1 MGRTYSKYVLVLY
14 LPPASSV
21 RNTGRV
27 QEIIFLRDLATAL
40 LAAAI
45 FAWILQRIGF
55 SSVVGYLLAGV
66 AIGPFSPVVQLVE
79 DLNHIQILAQI
90 GLVFL
95 MFGIGLGLSF
105 ARLQRMG
112 LSIFAAV
119 IISSIFLF
127 NLCRLFGVM
136 MEWNSF
142 QTFFLAGTLMI
153 SSSAIIVK
161 ILDELN
167 ITHQRAGQ
175 LALGVTVLEDI
186 VAVVM
191 LTLFLSML
199 KVGAAGA
206 NAESTSFWQTLG
218 ALGAFVVFLLV
229 VATIAVPRILNWLAR
244 DNASEL
250 KVLTVTALV
259 LFGSFAAV
267 RAGYSTALGA
277 FLLGA
282 VIAGTRHKDEIEKSF
297 ASLQNIFGAIFFV
310 AVGMMFDVRLLLQVW
325 WLVAIV
331 TLLTLIARPLA
342 CAFGLVAIG
351 HSSRNSLKA
360 GLALIPVGEF
370 AFVMIQVGKS
380 ANILP
385 EVFYALAIGVSLA
398 TAVIGPLLTR
408 RSEAICNWIEAHEPR
423 ALRETIQFYHR
434 WLAEFHVRSNA
445 SILWKLC
452 SKRILHIAVHLLFVS
467 ALIIFSRPLLNFAR
481 DLLKNHSF
489 LGELLPMIF
498 WPTFVAVLLG
508 PMIAIWRNMEALSMI
523 MSEGVARNSTRSS
536 LQPLLQNAFKLVSG
550 IILVAWILL
559 LVPFGLWTFWALCI
573 VTAVL
578 LIFAPFLW
586 RRLIKLHS
594 RFEFDFREKMK
605 AASTLGSNSGLSRSV
620 LEQPQEWNLEID
632 EVTLPFRTEHAG
644 RCIADL
650 ALRRA
655 FGVSIMAID
664 RQGHLI
670 CNPDG
675 VEKLYANDKL
685 LLLGGRDQLSDA
697 EQLLRGT
704 NTPRGSVNVDFD
716 QIAMET
722 VMLPPTLGEPTLSE
736 LNLASR
742 YGLQICGIERA
753 GKRTLIPSFAER
765 LFPGDRLL
773 VLGTHDRIQR
783 WRSDLAEPAVQPE
796 VATA

>member
-1 MGRTYSKYVLVLY
+1 M
-14 LPPASSV
+14 
-21 RNTGRV
+21 

-45 FAWILQRIGF
+45 FAWILQRAGF

-66 AIGPFSPVVQLVE
+66 AIGPFSPIVQLVS
-79 DLNHIQILAQI
+79 DLDHIQTLAQI

-112 LSIFAAV
+112 VSIFFAV

-127 NLCRLFGVM
+127 NLCRLFGVAM
-136 MEWNSF
+136 GWNSF

-167 ITHQRAGQ
+167 VTHQRAGQ

-199 KVGAAGA
+199 KVGGAAAA
-206 NAESTSFWQTLG
+206 NTEGPSFWGTLG

-229 VATIAVPRILNWLAR
+229 ISMLALPRILNWLSKDSAG
-244 DNASEL
+244 EL
-250 KVLTVTALV
+250 KTLTVTALV
-259 LFGSFAAV
+259 LFGAFAAV

-297 ASLQNIFGAIFFV
+297 AALQNIFGAIFFV

-331 TLLTLIARPLA
+331 TLLTLVARPLA

-380 ANILP
+380 SNILP
-385 EVFYALAIGVSLA
+385 ETFYALAIGVSLA

-408 RSEAICNWIEAHEPR
+408 RSESICNWIEIREPR
-423 ALRETIQFYHR
+423 VLRETIQFYQR
-434 WLAEFHVRSNA
+434 WLAGFHVRSNA
-445 SILWKLC
+445 SLLWKLA
-452 SKRILHIAVHLLFVS
+452 SKRIIHLAVHLFFVS
-467 ALIIFSRPLLNFAR
+467 ALIIFSRPLFNLVRNFLA
-481 DLLKNHSF
+481 DHSV
-489 LGELLPMIF
+489 LGPILHFVF
-498 WPTFVAVLLG
+498 WPTYVAILLG
-508 PMIAIWRNMEALSMI
+508 PLIAIWRNMEALSMI
-523 MSEGVARNSTRSS
+523 MSEGVARNSTRPS
-536 LQPLLQNAFKLVSG
+536 LQPLLQTAFKAVSG
-550 IILVAWILL
+550 IIFLAWLLL

-573 VTAVL
+573 IAALVL
-578 LIFAPFLW
+578 FFAPFLW

-594 RFEFDFREKMK
+594 KLEFDFRERMK
-605 AASTLGSNSGLSRSV
+605 AASTLGSNSGLPASV
-620 LEQPQEWNLEID
+620 LEQPQEWNLQID
-632 EVTLPFRTEHAG
+632 EITLPFRTEHAG
-644 RCIADL
+644 RSIAAL
-650 ALRRA
+650 NLRRE

-664 RQGHLI
+664 RQGLLI
-670 CNPDG
+670 CNPEG
-675 VEKLYANDKL
+675 SEKLYAGDKI
-685 LLLGGRDQLSDA
+685 LLLGGPEQLIDA

-704 NTPRGSVNVDFD
+704 NNSGTPPGALNGDFE

-722 VMLPPTLGEPTLSE
+722 VTIPQLPGVPTLAE
-736 LNLASR
+736 LNLATR
-742 YGLQICGIERA
+742 YSIQICGIERA
-753 GKRTLIPSFAER
+753 GQRTLIPSFSER
-765 LFPGDRLL
+765 LQPGDRLL
-773 VLGTHDRIQR
+773 VLGTHHHIQR
-783 WRSDLAEPAVQPE
+783 WRNDLTESSAAPEPVE
-796 VATA
+796 SES

>member
-1 MGRTYSKYVLVLY
+1 MPFETLAPV
-14 LPPASSV
+14 
-21 RNTGRV
+21 
-27 QEIIFLRDLATAL
+27 EIIFLRDLATAL
-40 LAAAI
+40 LAAAV
-45 FAWILQRIGF
+45 FAWILQRLGF
-55 SSVVGYLLAGV
+55 SAVVGYLLAGV
-66 AIGPFSPVVQLVE
+66 AIGPYSPIVQLVS
-79 DLNHIQILAQI
+79 DLDHIQILAQV

-112 LSIFAAV
+112 FSIFAAV

-127 NLCRLFGVM
+127 NLCRIFGVAM
-136 MEWNSF
+136 GWNSF

-153 SSSAIIVK
+153 SSSAIIIK

-175 LALGVTVLEDI
+175 LAMGVTVLEDI

-199 KVGAAGA
+199 KIAGGSAA
-206 NAESTSFWQTLG
+206 AEGSSFWPTLG

-229 VATIAVPRILNWLAR
+229 ISVLAIPRILNWLSA
-244 DNASEL
+244 AGPEL
-250 KVLTVTALV
+250 KTLTVTAIV
-259 LFGSFAAV
+259 LFGAFAAV

-282 VIAGTRHKDEIEKSF
+282 VIAGTQHKDEIEKSF
-297 ASLQNIFGAIFFV
+297 TAFQNIFGAIFFV

-385 EVFYALAIGVSLA
+385 EIFYALAIGVSLA

-408 RSEAICNWIEAHEPR
+408 RSDSICAWIEAHEPR
-423 ALRETIQFYHR
+423 VLRETIQAYHR

-445 SILWKLC
+445 SLLWKLS
-452 SKRILHIAVHLLFVS
+452 SKRILHLSVHLLFVS
-467 ALIIFSRPLLNFAR
+467 ALIIFSRPLFHLARDVLGDHSFAR
-481 DLLKNHSF
+481 GVLHLV
-489 LGELLPMIF
+489 F
-498 WPTFVAVLLG
+498 WPVYVAILLG
-508 PMIAIWRNMEALSMI
+508 PLIAIWRNMEALAMI
-523 MSEGVARNSTRSS
+523 MSEGVARNSTRAS
-536 LQPLLQNAFKLVSG
+536 LQPLLRTAFKAISG
-550 IILVAWILL
+550 LILLAWLLL
-559 LVPFGLWTFWALCI
+559 LVPFGVWAFWGLCVI
-573 VTAVL
+573 AGVVL
-578 LIFAPFLW
+578 SFAPFLW

-594 RFEFDFREKMK
+594 KFEFDFRRRMK
-605 AASTLGSNSGLSRSV
+605 AAATLGSSSGLPASV

-644 RCIADL
+644 RRISEL
-650 ALRRA
+650 GLRRE

-664 RQGHLI
+664 RQGHLVA
-670 CNPDG
+670 NPDG
-675 VEKLYANDKL
+675 NEKLYAGDKL
-685 LLLGGRDQLSDA
+685 LLLGGRDQLGHA
-697 EQLLRGT
+697 EQLLRSSGASRGT
-704 NTPRGSVNVDFD
+704 LNGEFD
-716 QIAMET
+716 QIAMEIVT
-722 VMLPPTLGEPTLSE
+722 IPQLNSSPTLVN
-736 LNLASR
+736 LNLAAR
-742 YGLQICGIERA
+742 YGIQVCGIERE
-753 GKRTLIPSFAER
+753 GKRTLIPSFSEHIR
-765 LFPGDRLL
+765 SGDRLL
-773 VLGTHDRIQR
+773 ILGTHDRIQR
-783 WRSDLAEPAVQPE
+783 WRSDLLQPTIDLRE
-796 VATA
+796 QPTETLA

>member
-1 MGRTYSKYVLVLY
+1 M
-14 LPPASSV
+14 
-21 RNTGRV
+21 
-27 QEIIFLRDLATAL
+27 QEINFLRDLATAL
-40 LAAAI
+40 FAAAV
-45 FAWILQRIGF
+45 FAWILQRLGF

-66 AIGPFSPVVQLVE
+66 VIGPFSPIIQLVS
-79 DLNHIQILAQI
+79 DLDHINILAQV

-127 NLCRLFGVM
+127 NLCRMFGFAM
-136 MEWNSF
+136 GWNSF

-167 ITHQRAGQ
+167 VTHQRAGQ

-191 LTLFLSML
+191 LTLFLSMM
-199 KVGAAGA
+199 KVGTGTAA
-206 NAESTSFWQTLG
+206 SQDTSFWPTLG

-229 VATIAVPRILNWLAR
+229 ISTLAIPRLLNWITNDSA
-244 DNASEL
+244 AEL
-250 KVLTVTALV
+250 KTLTVTALV
-259 LFGSFAAV
+259 LFGAFAAV

-282 VIAGTRHKDEIEKSF
+282 VIAGTRHKDEVEAAF

-325 WLVAIV
+325 WLVALV
-331 TLLTLIARPLA
+331 TLLTLVARPLA

-380 ANILP
+380 SNILP
-385 EVFYALAIGVSLA
+385 EIFYALAIGVSLA

-408 RSEAICNWIEAHEPR
+408 RSEAICSWIEAHEPR
-423 ALRETIQFYHR
+423 VLRETIQLYHR
-434 WLAEFHVRSNA
+434 WLAEFHIRSNA
-445 SILWKLC
+445 SLLWKLA
-452 SKRILHIAVHLLFVS
+452 SKRIVHISLHLFFVS
-467 ALIIFSRPLLNFAR
+467 ALLLFSRPLFNLTQQFFA
-481 DLLKNHSF
+481 NHAF
-489 LGELLPMIF
+489 IGGILHLVF
-498 WPTFVAVLLG
+498 WPAYLAIILG
-508 PMIAIWRNMEALSMI
+508 PIVAIWRNMEALSMI
-523 MSEGVARNSTRSS
+523 MSEGFANGSSRTS
-536 LQPLLQNAFKLVSG
+536 LQPLLQTAFKAISG
-550 IILVAWILL
+550 IILLAWLLL
-559 LVPFGLWTFWALCI
+559 LVPFGAGAFWALSILVGI
-573 VTAVL
+573 VL
-578 LIFAPFLW
+578 FFAPFLW
-586 RRLIKLHS
+586 RRVIKLHS
-594 RFEFDFREKMK
+594 KLEYEFRERMK
-605 AASTLGSNSGLSRSV
+605 AASTLGSNSGLPSSV

-632 EVTLPFRTEHAG
+632 EVTLPLRSELSGRTLAQ
-644 RCIADL
+644 L
-650 ALRRA
+650 ALRSR

-670 CNPDG
+670 PNPDG
-675 VEKLYANDKL
+675 AEKLYSSDKL
-685 LLLGGRDQLSDA
+685 LLLGGRDQLIET
-697 EQLLRGT
+697 EQLLRAIAVHK
-704 NTPRGSVNVDFD
+704 GSLNSDFE

-722 VMLPPTLGEPTLSE
+722 VIIPQLHETPSLSD
-736 LNLASR
+736 LNLTTR
-742 YGLQICGIERA
+742 FNIQVCGIQRD
-753 GKRTLIPSFAER
+753 GKRTLIPSFNER
-765 LFPGDRLL
+765 LQSGDRLL
-773 VLGTHDRIQR
+773 ILGTHQQIQR
-783 WRSDLAEPAVQPE
+783 WRNELAQPFTPRE
-796 VATA
+796 EIVASPS

>member
-1 MGRTYSKYVLVLY
+1 MRFETL
-14 LPPASSV
+14 ASV
-21 RNTGRV
+21 
-27 QEIIFLRDLATAL
+27 EIIFLRDLATAL
-40 LAAAI
+40 LAAAV
-45 FAWILQRIGF
+45 FAWILQRLGF
-55 SSVVGYLLAGV
+55 SAVVGYLLAGV
-66 AIGPFSPVVQLVE
+66 AIGPYSPVVQLVS
-79 DLNHIQILAQI
+79 DLDHIQILAQV

-112 LSIFAAV
+112 FSIFAAV

-127 NLCRLFGVM
+127 NLCRLFGVTM
-136 MEWNSF
+136 GWNSF

-175 LALGVTVLEDI
+175 LAMGVTVIEDI

-199 KVGAAGA
+199 KVAGGSAAG
-206 NAESTSFWQTLG
+206 NSSFWPTLG

-229 VATIAVPRILNWLAR
+229 ISVLAIPRILNWLSA
-244 DNASEL
+244 AGPEL
-250 KVLTVTALV
+250 KTLTVTAIV
-259 LFGSFAAV
+259 LFGAFAAV

-277 FLLGA
+277 FLLDA

-331 TLLTLIARPLA
+331 TILTLIARPLA

-385 EVFYALAIGVSLA
+385 EIFYALAIGVSLA

-408 RSEAICNWIEAHEPR
+408 RSDAICEWIEAHEPR
-423 ALRETIQFYHR
+423 VLRETIQAYHR
-434 WLAEFHVRSNA
+434 WLAEFHLRSNA
-445 SILWKLC
+445 SLLWKLS
-452 SKRILHIAVHLLFVS
+452 SKRILHLSVHLLFVS
-467 ALIIFSRPLLNFAR
+467 ALIIFSRPLFHLAR
-481 DLLKNHSF
+481 DVLGNHSF
-489 LGELLPMIF
+489 LRGVLHLVF
-498 WPTFVAVLLG
+498 WPVYVAILLG
-508 PMIAIWRNMEALSMI
+508 PLIAIWRNMEALAMI
-523 MSEGVARNSTRSS
+523 MSEGVARNSTRTS
-536 LQPLLQNAFKLVSG
+536 LQPLLRTAFKAISG
-550 IILVAWILL
+550 LILLAWLLL
-559 LVPFGLWTFWALCI
+559 LVPFGVWAFWALCI
-573 VTAVL
+573 IAGIVL
-578 LIFAPFLW
+578 FFAPFLW

-594 RFEFDFREKMK
+594 KFEFDFRQRMK
-605 AASTLGSNSGLSRSV
+605 AAATLGSSSGLPASV

-632 EVTLPFRTEHAG
+632 EVPLPFRTEHAG
-644 RCIADL
+644 RRISEL
-650 ALRRA
+650 GLRRE
-655 FGVSIMAID
+655 FGVSVMAID
-664 RQGHLI
+664 RQGHLMA
-670 CNPDG
+670 NPEG
-675 VEKLYANDKL
+675 TEKLYAGDKL
-685 LLLGGRDQLSDA
+685 LLLGGRDQLSQA
-697 EQLLRGT
+697 EQLLRSTG
-704 NTPRGSVNVDFD
+704 TPRGALNGEFD
-716 QIAMET
+716 QIAMEIVT
-722 VMLPPTLGEPTLSE
+722 IPAQSDSEPTLAN
-736 LNLASR
+736 LNLATR
-742 YGLQICGIERA
+742 YGIQVCGIDRE
-753 GKRTLIPSFAER
+753 GTRTLIPSFSER
-765 LFPGDRLL
+765 IRPGDRLL

-783 WRSDLAEPAVQPE
+783 WRSDLVQP
-796 VATA
+796 TAEIQERSETLA

>member
-1 MGRTYSKYVLVLY
+1 M
-14 LPPASSV
+14 
-21 RNTGRV
+21 

-45 FAWILQRIGF
+45 FAWILQRVGF

-66 AIGPFSPVVQLVE
+66 AIGPFSPIVQLVQ
-79 DLNHIQILAQI
+79 DLDHIQILAQI

-119 IISSIFLF
+119 LISSIFLF
-127 NLCRLFGVM
+127 NLCRLFGVTM
-136 MEWNSF
+136 GWNGF

-175 LALGVTVLEDI
+175 LALGITVLEDV

-199 KVGAAGA
+199 KVGGNASAEGA
-206 NAESTSFWQTLG
+206 SFWPTLG
-218 ALGAFVVFLLV
+218 GLGSFVVFLLV
-229 VATIAVPRILNWLAR
+229 ISMLAIPRILNWLSK
-244 DNASEL
+244 DGASEL
-250 KVLTVTALV
+250 KTLTVTALV
-259 LFGSFAAV
+259 LFAAFIGV

-297 ASLQNIFGAIFFV
+297 AALQNIFGAIFFV

-408 RSEAICNWIEAHEPR
+408 RSESICTWIEAHEPR
-423 ALRETIQFYHR
+423 VLRETIQFYHR

-445 SILWKLC
+445 SILWKLA
-452 SKRILHIAVHLLFVS
+452 SKRILHIAVHLFFVS
-467 ALIIFSRPLLNFAR
+467 AFIIFSRPIFNLVR
-481 DLLKNHSF
+481 DFLAGHSV
-489 LGELLPMIF
+489 LGPILHFIF
-498 WPTFVAVLLG
+498 WPTYVALLLG
-508 PMIAIWRNMEALSMI
+508 PLIAIWRNMEALSMI
-523 MSEGVARNSTRSS
+523 MSEGVTRTSTRTS
-536 LQPLLQNAFKLVSG
+536 LQPLLQTTFKAISG
-550 IILVAWILL
+550 IIFLAWLLL

-573 VTAVL
+573 IAAIVL
-578 LIFAPFLW
+578 LFAPFIW

-594 RFEFDFREKMK
+594 KLEFDFRERMK
-605 AASTLGSNSGLSRSV
+605 AASTLGSSSGLPASV

-632 EVTLPFRTEHAG
+632 EVTLPYRTEHAG
-644 RCIADL
+644 SAIAKLD
-650 ALRRA
+650 LRRQ

-670 CNPDG
+670 VNPDG
-675 VEKLYANDKL
+675 IEKLYASDKL
-685 LLLGGRDQLSDA
+685 LLLGGRDQLSEA

-704 NTPRGSVNVDFD
+704 GTARGSVNGDFE
-716 QIAMET
+716 QITMET
-722 VMLPPTLGEPTLSE
+722 VTIPSLSGEPTLAD
-736 LNLASR
+736 LNLATR
-742 YGLQICGIERA
+742 YGIQVCGIERA
-753 GKRTLIPSFAER
+753 TRRTLIPSFQEQIR
-765 LFPGDRLL
+765 SGDRLL

-783 WRSDLAEPAVQPE
+783 WRSDLAVGADQLAPE
-796 VATA
+796 VHGK